1 MKTLYHIEHEYEIDL
16 GLLDDSD
23 LLEELEERGLYVIES
38 DVKAIIE
45 DIYNA
50 KANGQDT
57 ETLIAKLIDES
68 LGRIL

>member
-1 MKTLYHIEHEYEIDL
+1 MKITHTLNQDIEIDL
-16 GLLDDSD
+16 SYIDDAE
-23 LLEELEERGLYVIES
+23 LFEELEERGLFVLES
-38 DVKAIIE
+38 DIKAIIE

>member
-1 MKTLYHIEHEYEIDL
+1 MKITHTLDQDIEIDL
-16 GLLDDSD
+16 SEIEDAILF
-23 LLEELEERGLYVIES
+23 EELEERGLYVLES
-38 DVKAIIE
+38 DVKATIE

-57 ETLIAKLIDES
+57 ETLIAKLIDEA

>member
-1 MKTLYHIEHEYEIDL
+1 MKTLYNIETEIEIDL
-16 GLLDDSD
+16 SEIEDAILF
-23 LLEELEERGLYVIES
+23 EELEERGLYVLET